1 MTLRAEE
8 NRRLTEVGPGTP
20 MGVLLGHYWMP
31 VAVAQG
37 WEPGQVRPVELLGRR
52 FALFRKPDG
61 SWSMLDER
69 CPHRGTSLAYGM
81 VEERG
86 IRCPYHGWL
95 FDTAGKCLDMP
106 NEDPALGFQD
116 RVSQPAYPVR
126 ERGGLVFAYLGPAP
140 APELPR
146 FDLLEDPDVE
156 IRIRT
161 AVIPCNWLQIVENG
175 LDPVHLE
182 WLHGHFANHQ
192 SQQSGG
198 DQLYDVGH
206 HEELGFD
213 THELGIVKRRLL
225 PGQDTTEEDWTVGQ
239 LVLFPLAMYVSGRSF
254 RSLQF
259 RVPLDDTRTWH
270 IWYEVHEGEHARPGA
285 VSVSEA
291 QVFHAD
297 GTYNL
302 DTIDGQDVMAWV
314 TQGPIT
320 DRTRERLG
328 QADRGIT
335 LLRRLLIEQLA
346 AVEKNHRPRWSD
358 LGADVI
364 TMPRR
369 TRSRPVLTDLPTS

>member
-1 MTLRAEE
+1 
-8 NRRLTEVGPGTP
+8 
-20 MGVLLGHYWMP
+20 
-31 VAVAQG
+31 
-37 WEPGQVRPVELLGRR
+37 
-52 FALFRKPDG
+52 
-61 SWSMLDER
+61 
-69 CPHRGTSLAYGM
+69 
-81 VEERG
+81 
-86 IRCPYHGWL
+86 
-95 FDTAGKCLDMP
+95 
-106 NEDPALGFQD
+106 
-116 RVSQPAYPVR
+116 
-126 ERGGLVFAYLGPAP
+126 
-140 APELPR
+140 
-146 FDLLEDPDVE
+146 DVE

-369 TRSRPVLTDLPTS
+369 TRSRPILTDLPTS